1 MKAPNGAFFYLH
13 SMQTRIRNIIQNLDT
28 TMYGQP
34 WFGRSFM
41 SIAREVDPEIGFEKP
56 VGHAHSLLDLLY
68 HTLTWSDFTL
78 KRLEKDPHHDL
89 HSFEKIDWRVIDPA
103 DNNWGKGLALLDA
116 STRSILSNLQKQDD
130 DLLDQKVEFRE
141 YNFDFLLNG
150 LIQHNIYHLGQIAYL
165 HKLLKP

>member
-1 MKAPNGAFFYLH
+1 
-13 SMQTRIRNIIQNLDT
+13 
-28 TMYGQP
+28 MYGQP

-78 KRLEKDPHHDL
+78 KRLENDPHHDL

-103 DNNWGKGLALLDA
+103 ENNWGKGLALLDA
-116 STRSILSNLQKQDD
+116 STRSILTNLQKQND

-150 LIQHNIYHLGQIAYL
+150 LIQHNIYHLGQIAFL